1 MSAKSLQVLQS
12 DTFIVILTAP
22 NVDLLFILNRQDY
35 LENCMDHKNNGLS

>member
-22 NVDLLFILNRQDY
+22 NVDLLFILNR
-35 LENCMDHKNNGLS
+35 